1 MDRTAHGG
9 DLYGR
14 RAALDFSSNI
24 SPLGLPETVGHALV
38 ASMEAWDN
46 YPDPFCRDLTA
57 ALAQHEAV
65 PKDWIHFGNGAA
77 DLIFRFVQALRP
89 RRALTLAPTYSEYE
103 RALAAVGCSIS

>member
-46 YPDPFCRDLTA
+46 YPDPFCR
-57 ALAQHEAV
+57 E
-65 PKDWIHFGNGAA
+65 
-77 DLIFRFVQALRP
+77 
-89 RRALTLAPTYSEYE
+89 
-103 RALAAVGCSIS
+103 

>member
-57 ALAQHEAV
+57 ALAQ
-65 PKDWIHFGNGAA
+65 
-77 DLIFRFVQALRP
+77 LRRFQKIGFILEMALQ
-89 RRALTLAPTYSEYE
+89 
-103 RALAAVGCSIS
+103 I

>member
-46 YPDPFCRDLTA
+46 YPDSFCRDLTA

-65 PKDWIHFGNGAA
+65 PKDWDSFWKWRCRFDFSICSGASA
-77 DLIFRFVQALRP
+77 APRTDACANLFR
-89 RRALTLAPTYSEYE
+89 
-103 RALAAVGCSIS
+103 I